1 MSDRHLIYFADP
13 MCSWCYGF
21 WPVIAAVQ
29 AAFGETLPIRL
40 VMGGLRPGTTEVMM
54 HPGTDNSRLIPA
66 CDWEHDFEAEMQ
78 AIVSPK
84 VRRMIADKAV
94 KVVNYR
100 DLK

>member
-1 MSDRHLIYFADP
+1 MSKYLQVVFVENYN
-13 MCSWCYGF
+13 
-21 WPVIAAVQ
+21 VTAA
-29 AAFGETLPIRL
+29 EK
-40 VMGGLRPGTTEVMM
+40 
-54 HPGTDNSRLIPA
+54 LIPA

>member
-1 MSDRHLIYFADP
+1 MRSIKTATDGALRALA
-13 MCSWCYGF
+13 
-21 WPVIAAVQ
+21 
-29 AAFGETLPIRL
+29 L
-40 VMGGLRPGTTEVMM
+40 VSFVVAMLCLAPGNAWALGQKEAPREPATGLT
-54 HPGTDNSRLIPA
+54 
-66 CDWEHDFEAEMQ
+66 DWEHDFEAEMQ